1 MNTIQQHADTLGI
14 NALCD
19 ALDVS
24 RATYYRW
31 AFPKQTARA
40 PRRSPR
46 ALSEEE
52 QKRVLA
58 ALHSER
64 FVDHAPAQVVSTLMD
79 EGVYLCS
86 ERSMYRLLA
95 KHGEV
100 RERRDQARR
109 PAYSKPELLAT
120 RPNELWS
127 WDITKLKGPGKWSY
141 YYLYVILDVFSR
153 YVVGW
158 MVAQRE
164 SATLAEKLIRET
176 CERQKITRNQLTIHA
191 DRGSSMTSKPVAL
204 LLSDLGVHKTH
215 SRPHVS
221 DDNPYSESQFKTLK
235 YRPDFPERFGS
246 EQDARAHVQSFVR
259 WYNEEHHHSGLAM
272 LTPSDVHHGRSTGRL
287 RERQRVL
294 AAAYAAHPERFVKGA
309 PQVAA
314 PPDAAWINKPTKS
327 SDATKAAVD
336 GERHPE
342 PAATPSETSLR
353 PVDLE
358 EATPTRTAKRK
369 ESGGST
375 RAAAANAESE
385 ASTGCRDLAR
395 SEHDGNVACSKGAVS
410 SDSFKPEL
418 GV

>member
-1 MNTIQQHADTLGI
+1 
-14 NALCD
+14 
-19 ALDVS
+19 
-24 RATYYRW
+24 
-31 AFPKQTARA
+31 
-40 PRRSPR
+40 
-46 ALSEEE
+46 LSEDE
-52 QKRVLA
+52 QNRVLA

-158 MVAQRE
+158 MVALRE

-176 CERQKITRNQLTIHA
+176 CERQKITQNQLTIHA

-204 LLSDLGVHKTH
+204 LLSDLSVQKTH

-246 EQDARAHVQSFVR
+246 EQDARAHVQKFMR

-272 LTPSDVHHGRSTGRL
+272 LTPSDVHHGRSDGRL
-287 RERQRVL
+287 AERQRVL
-294 AAAYAAHPERFVKGA
+294 EAAYTAHPERFVKGS
-309 PQVAA
+309 PRVAA
-314 PPDAAWINKPTKS
+314 PPTAAWINKPTKS
-327 SDATKAAVD
+327 NDTTIDAVD
-336 GERHPE
+336 APSHPE
-342 PAATPSETSLR
+342 STATPSETSLR
-353 PVDLE
+353 PVDRKSG
-358 EATPTRTAKRK
+358 TPTRAAKRK

-375 RAAAANAESE
+375 RVAAASSASE

-395 SEHDGNVACSKGAVS
+395 SEHDGNVECSTGALS
-410 SDSFKPEL
+410 GDSIKPQL
-418 GV
+418 RV

>member
-1 MNTIQQHADTLGI
+1 MSTIQQHADTLGI
-14 NALCD
+14 EALCD

-24 RATYYRW
+24 RSTYFRC
-31 AFPKQTARA
+31 AFPKHTARA

-46 ALSEEE
+46 ALSEAE
-52 QKRVLA
+52 QQRVLD

-64 FVDHAPAQVVSTLMD
+64 FVDHAPAQVISTLMD

-95 KHGEV
+95 KHGEL

-141 YYLYVILDVFSR
+141 FYLYVILDVFSR

-158 MVAQRE
+158 MVALCE

-176 CERQKITRNQLTIHA
+176 CERQKITQNQLTIHA

-204 LLSDLGVHKTH
+204 LLSELGVQKTH

-246 EQDARAHVQSFVR
+246 VEDARAHVQAFMR

-272 LTPSDVHHGRSTGRL
+272 LTPSDVHHGRSDGRL
-287 RERQRVL
+287 AERQRVL
-294 AAAYAAHPERFVKGA
+294 EAAYTAHPERFVKGT
-309 PQVAA
+309 PRVAA
-314 PPDAAWINKPTKS
+314 PPTAAWINKPTKS
-327 SDATKAAVD
+327 NAATSSTTNASS
-336 GERHPE
+336 HPE
-342 PAATPSETSLR
+342 STATPSETSLC
-353 PVDLE
+353 PVDRKPT
-358 EATPTRTAKRK
+358 TPTRAANRK

-375 RAAAANAESE
+375 RAAAASCASE

-395 SEHDGNVACSKGAVS
+395 SEHAGNVACSTGDVS
-410 SDSFKPEL
+410 GDSFEPQL
-418 GV
+418 RV